1 MKISDIAAALGVE
14 AQGADLTIARLAEP
28 HAAGPD
34 DLALA
39 SNPKYA
45 EALSKGQARAALLW
59 GDADWRGLGLEAAI
73 CVGRPRYAMSAVTA
87 LYDHAW
93 RGGDGVHPTAIVPEG
108 FKGAAGAYT
117 VIAPDAYIGPGAVI
131 GSHVSIG
138 AGVTIG
144 PDATIKDGVRI
155 AHGVTIRA
163 RVVIQQGAVLGGDG
177 FSFVTP
183 EPSAAEAARAT
194 LGDAGGE
201 AQPWARIHSVGGV
214 EIGDDVEVGANS
226 SIDCGTIRATRVG
239 TGTKIDS
246 LVQVGHN
253 AQIGEHC
260 LLCAQAGVAGSTVIG
275 NHCVLGGQSG
285 VSDNL
290 TVGDGVV
297 LGGASVV
304 MANVPAGR
312 VMLGYPATQMKQ
324 QIESYKAL
332 RRLPRDLA
340 SLKKAVSK
348 LTGSD

>member
-1 MKISDIAAALGVE
+1 MSDIAAALGAT
-14 AQGADLTIARLAEP
+14 AQGADLEIARLSEP
-28 HAAGPD
+28 ASAGPD

-45 EALSKGQARAALLW
+45 EALGQGQARAALLW
-59 GDADWRGLGLEAAI
+59 GDADWQGLGLEAAI
-73 CVGRPRYAMSAVTA
+73 CVGRPRYAMSSVTA
-87 LYDHAW
+87 LYDAQW
-93 RGGDGVHPTAIVPEG
+93 RAGRCVHDTAIVPAG
-108 FKGAAGAYT
+108 FDGVAGAYT
-117 VIAPDAYIGPGAVI
+117 VIAEDAQIGPGAVI

-138 AGVTIG
+138 PGVVIG
-144 PDATIKDGVRI
+144 EGATIKDGVRI
-155 AHGVTIRA
+155 SHGVTIGA
-163 RVVIQQGAVLGGDG
+163 RVVIQPGAVIGGDG

-194 LGDAGGE
+194 LGEAGGE
-201 AQPWARIHSVGGV
+201 AQAWARIHSVGGV

-226 SIDCGTIRATRVG
+226 SIDRGTIRATRVG

-253 AQIGEHC
+253 AEIGEHC
-260 LLCAQAGVAGSTVIG
+260 LLCAQAGVAGSSVIG

-290 TVGDGVV
+290 TVGDRVV

-348 LTGSD
+348 LSGSD

>member
-1 MKISDIAAALGVE
+1 MKMSDIAAALGAT
-14 AQGADLTIARLAEP
+14 AQGADLEITRLSEP
-28 HAAGPD
+28 ASAGPD

-45 EALSKGQARAALLW
+45 EALGQGQARAALLW
-59 GDADWRGLGLEAAI
+59 GDADWQALGLEAAI
-73 CVGRPRYAMSAVTA
+73 CVGRPRYAMSSVTA
-87 LYDHAW
+87 LYDAQW
-93 RGGDGVHPTAIVPEG
+93 RAGLGVHPTALIPAG
-108 FKGAAGAYT
+108 FDGAVGAYS
-117 VIAPDAYIGPGAVI
+117 VIAENAQIGPDAVI

-138 AGVTIG
+138 PGVIIG
-144 PDATIKDGVRI
+144 DGATIKDGVRI
-155 AHGVTIRA
+155 SHGVTIGA
-163 RVVIQQGAVLGGDG
+163 RVVIQPGAVIGGDG

-183 EPSAAEAARAT
+183 EPSAAEAARST
-194 LGDAGGE
+194 LGEAGGE
-201 AQPWARIHSVGGV
+201 AQAWARIHSVGGV

-226 SIDCGTIRATRVG
+226 SIDRGTIRATRVG
-239 TGTKIDS
+239 SGTKIDS

-253 AQIGEHC
+253 AEIGEHC
-260 LLCAQAGVAGSTVIG
+260 LLCAQAGVAGSSVIG

-290 TVGDGVV
+290 SVGDRVV

-348 LTGSD
+348 LSGSD